1 MALEVKPAGQ
11 TEAMNEDGHFQ
22 FSLSKSFSVASTV
35 QGPFPLMTK
44 QDFVKQRKEVAR
56 VEMVAGARPPR
67 RIGED
72 AQNSWLLSVA
82 ADRSLGELN
91 IPATSTRTPGD
102 PAGRRYVTPRL
113 LLLRNFKKV
122 LSRKT

>member
-11 TEAMNEDGHFQ
+11 TAAMNEDGHFQ

-67 RIGED
+67 CIGED
-72 AQNSWLLSVA
+72 AQKSWLLPAA
-82 ADRSLGELN
+82 ADRYLRGLN
-91 IPATSTRTPGD
+91 ILATSTRSKNSWRPEEEEICDSSTSLAQEP
-102 PAGRRYVTPRL
+102 
-113 LLLRNFKKV
+113 
-122 LSRKT
+122 